1 VVKIAKKNGRLLKHY
16 SMLFIVFGKQLRKVT
31 IISVMY
37 IRPYETTA
45 LLLGA
50 FS

>member
-1 VVKIAKKNGRLLKHY
+1 
-16 SMLFIVFGKQLRKVT
+16 LRKVT

-50 FS
+50 FSWILFWNFFTKIYRRN